1 MATPYSLMD
10 TANRIAYDAIQRL
23 DYDEMQEIQRTC
35 ESWHDGP
42 KSAMHA
48 FSKFILL
55 HEAVKPSVYK
65 RLSQEAVDTLND
77 TLQHEERTKLMK
89 LRDFAQELA
98 AAIEAATQIEKH
110 VAKAKAAGVSPFLLA
125 EIVSKATAPQA

>member
-42 KSAMHA
+42 KSAMQA

-55 HEAVKPSVYK
+55 HEAVKPSAYK
-65 RLSQEAVDTLND
+65 RLPQEAIDAIDCGVPHDDKT
-77 TLQHEERTKLMK
+77 RLMK

-125 EIVSKATAPQA
+125 EIVSKATAPRA